1 MIFQGMAPC
10 LRQPL
15 ARMNIGQ
22 NRSWFENTAVQIRR
36 GHSDEKNEVSEEI
49 FDASR
54 AFVKS
59 AVRSG
64 IILQTHFFG
73 FWTDLG
79 RPGDFATA
87 GPGSGGPAKF
97 LELSETFLSSRRLL
111 AGRLFMDWLPKS
123 SKILRPPSKSIDFL

>member
-1 MIFQGMAPC
+1 MKTCAD
-10 LRQPL
+10 
-15 ARMNIGQ
+15 
-22 NRSWFENTAVQIRR
+22 RSRLESPGVQIRR
-36 GHSDEKNEVSEEI
+36 CHSDEENEVSEEI

-54 AFVKS
+54 AANMFKI
-59 AVRSG
+59 RSG
-64 IILQTHFFG
+64 LILQTHFFG

-97 LELSETFLSSRRLL
+97 LELSETFLSSWRLL

>member
-1 MIFQGMAPC
+1 MKTCAD
-10 LRQPL
+10 
-15 ARMNIGQ
+15 
-22 NRSWFENTAVQIRR
+22 RSGLESPGVQIQKF
-36 GHSDEKNEVSEEI
+36 HSDEENEVSEEI

-59 AVRSG
+59 ASRSG

-97 LELSETFLSSRRLL
+97 LELSESFLSSRRLL

-123 SKILRPPSKSIDFL
+123 SKILRPPSKSIEIS